1 MSTPGSPAAIE
12 PISAL
17 NALIQRV
24 VSAPRGIDSSPA
36 RDRIIDEFLGEW
48 VVCKPDDIMNER
60 AAQASWQSEA
70 KVAFAV
76 LVTALGNVNNQYP
89 ALTLGPRVL
98 AEAERLIREKGM
110 DPDEV
115 LERFLP

>member
-1 MSTPGSPAAIE
+1 MSKHDSPAALE
-12 PISAL
+12 PNAAL
-17 NALIQRV
+17 LALLQQSRMQNG
-24 VSAPRGIDSSPA
+24 AL
-36 RDRIIDEFLGEW
+36 RDDDELIDEFLATW
-48 VVCKPDDIMNER
+48 VVVKPEDIMAER
-60 AAQASWQSEA
+60 ASQAMWQQDA
-70 KVAFAV
+70 KTALAV
-76 LVTALGNVNNQYP
+76 LVTALGNIGNNYP

>member
-1 MSTPGSPAAIE
+1 MSTPGSPAALE
-12 PISAL
+12 PKVAL
-17 NALIQRV
+17 LALLQQ
-24 VSAPRGIDSSPA
+24 SQMQNGGL
-36 RDRIIDEFLGEW
+36 RDDDRLIDEFLATW
-48 VVCKPDDIMNER
+48 VVIKPEEIIQER
-60 AAQASWQSEA
+60 AAQAMWQQEA
-70 KVAFAV
+70 KAALAV
-76 LVTALGNVNNQYP
+76 LVTALGNVGNDYP

>member
-1 MSTPGSPAAIE
+1 MSTPSSPAALE
-12 PISAL
+12 PAAAL
-17 NALIQRV
+17 LAFHQQCT
-24 VSAPRGIDSSPA
+24 RGVRDIDRA
-36 RDRIIDEFLGEW
+36 IDEFLATW
-48 VVCKPDDIMNER
+48 AVLKPEDIMAER
-60 AAQASWQSEA
+60 ASQAMWQRDA
-70 KVAFAV
+70 KTALAV
-76 LVTALGNVNNQYP
+76 LVTALGNVGNAYP

>member
-1 MSTPGSPAAIE
+1 MSTPGSPAALE
-12 PISAL
+12 PNAAL
-17 NALIQRV
+17 LALLQQSRMQNG
-24 VSAPRGIDSSPA
+24 AL
-36 RDRIIDEFLGEW
+36 RDDDGLIDEFLATW
-48 VVCKPDDIMNER
+48 VVVKPEDIMTER
-60 AAQASWQSEA
+60 AAQAMWQQDA
-70 KVAFAV
+70 KMAFAM
-76 LVTALGNVNNQYP
+76 LVTALGNVGNAYP